1 VAIKNTI
8 EIGLATK
15 KLTDWL
21 ASKLPGAQDITVTD
35 VREPGSSGLSNETVL
50 FTATWHEGGVQQ
62 TRDMVARVQPDG
74 PGMYPEYDL
83 RKQASVIKA
92 LADKSPIPVPSVYFF
107 EDDPWLFGSP
117 FLVMQRID
125 GRIPG
130 DDPPFTAEGWVL
142 DLTAE
147 QRRQMWHNGIDA
159 LAAVHGV
166 DWRALGLDFLDTPEN
181 RSGLDADLAW
191 CRRTFEWAA
200 EGEANPT
207 IEAALD
213 WLDKHRPDDDQQKVL
228 NWGDARV
235 GNIIFSDDL
244 AAAGVIDWEAV
255 VLASREQDLG
265 WWLFNIRHHTQGVG
279 LPLPDGVP
287 DRDETVEYYQQITGH
302 RVQDIDYYEALAG
315 TRLAIFMV
323 RAAHMMIA
331 AGLLPPDSPMA
342 QSNPASQLVA
352 KLLGL
357 PAPVGA
363 TTTFIGHRGK
373 VT

>member
-1 VAIKNTI
+1 MAIKNTI
-8 EIGLATK
+8 EIDLATR

-21 ASKLPGAQDITVTD
+21 SAQLPDAHDVTVTD
-35 VREPGSSGLSNETVL
+35 VKEPGSSGLSNETVL
-50 FTATWHEGGVQQ
+50 FTAAWQEGGVHE
-62 TRDMVARVQPDG
+62 TRQMVARVQPHG

-83 RKQASVIKA
+83 SKQATVIKA
-92 LADKSPIPVPSVYFF
+92 LADKSPVPVPTVYFF
-107 EDDPWLFGSP
+107 ENDPGVFGAP
-117 FLVMQRID
+117 FLVMERID
-125 GRIPG
+125 GRIPA

-142 DLTAE
+142 DLAPE
-147 QRRQMWHNGIDA
+147 QRRQMWQDGIEA
-159 LAAVHGV
+159 LAGIHSV
-166 DWRALGLDFLDTPEN
+166 DWRGLGLDFLDTPEN
-181 RSGLDADLAW
+181 RSGLGADLAW

-200 EGEANPT
+200 EGEPNPT

-213 WLDKHRPDDDQQKVL
+213 WLDEHRPGDDRENVL

-235 GNIIFSDDL
+235 GNIIFSDEL
-244 AAAGVIDWEAV
+244 AVAGVIDWEAV

-287 DRDETVEYYQQITGH
+287 DRDQTIERYQRASGH
-302 RVQDIDYYEALAG
+302 RVRDIDYYEALAG

-331 AGLLPPDSPMA
+331 AGLLPADSPMA

-357 PAPVGA
+357 PAPIGA
-363 TTTFIGHRGK
+363 TTTFIGHRG
-373 VT
+373 TTG

>member
-8 EIGLATK
+8 EIDLATK

-21 ASKLPGAQDITVTD
+21 VSKLPGAQDITVTD
-35 VREPGSSGLSNETVL
+35 VREPGASGLSNETLL
-50 FTATWHEGGVQQ
+50 FTATWHEGGVRH
-62 TRDMVARVQPDG
+62 TREMVARVQPDG

-83 RKQASVIKA
+83 RKQATVIKA
-92 LADKSPIPVPSVYFF
+92 LADKSSIPVPTVYFF
-107 EDDPWLFGSP
+107 EDDPGVFGSP

-125 GRIPG
+125 GRIPA
-130 DDPPFTAEGWVL
+130 DDPPFTAAGWVL
-142 DLTAE
+142 DLTPE

-159 LAAVHGV
+159 LAAIHTV
-166 DWRALGLDFLDTPEN
+166 DWRGLGLDFLDTPEN

-200 EGEANPT
+200 EGEPNPT

-213 WLDKHRPDDDQQKVL
+213 WLDKHRPDDDRQNVL

-235 GNIIFSDDL
+235 GNIIFSGDL

-265 WWLFNIRHHTQGVG
+265 WWLFNVRHHTQGVG

-287 DRDETVEYYQQITGH
+287 DRDQTVDYYQRITGH
-302 RVQDIDYYEALAG
+302 RVQNIDYYEALAG

-323 RAAHMMIA
+323 RAAHMMNA

-363 TTTFIGHRGK
+363 TTTFIGHRG
-373 VT
+373 TIT

>member
-1 VAIKNTI
+1 MAIKNTI
-8 EIGLATK
+8 EIDLATK

-21 ASKLPGAQDITVTD
+21 SAKLPGAHDVIVTD
-35 VREPGSSGLSNETVL
+35 VKEPGSSGLSNETVL
-50 FTATWHEGGVQQ
+50 FTATWQEGEVQQ
-62 TRDMVARVQPDG
+62 IREMVARVQPHG

-83 RKQASVIKA
+83 SKQATVIKA
-92 LADKSPIPVPSVYFF
+92 LADKSPVRVPTVYFF
-107 EDDPWLFGSP
+107 EDEPGVFGAP
-117 FLVMQRID
+117 FLVMERID
-125 GRIPG
+125 GRIPA
-130 DDPPFTAEGWVL
+130 DDPPFTAAGWVL

-147 QRRQMWHNGIDA
+147 QRRRMWHNGLDA
-159 LAAVHGV
+159 LATIHSV

-200 EGEANPT
+200 EGEPNPT

-213 WLDKHRPDDDQQKVL
+213 WLDKHRPGGDQPNVL

-235 GNIIFSDDL
+235 GNIIFSDEL

-287 DRDETVEYYQQITGH
+287 DRDQTIEQYQRITGH
-302 RVQDIDYYEALAG
+302 RVQNIDYYEALAG

-323 RAAHMMIA
+323 RAAHMMIP

-363 TTTFIGHRGK
+363 TTTFIGHRG
-373 VT
+373 TTA